1 MALIWARATS
11 GLSNL
16 PRPDAYHQA
25 AEAADVK
32 HTADAY
38 RTAAA
43 GDPACAPAAASTP
56 DPGSFLTGSPP
67 YFSSTRIAW

>member
-43 GDPACAPAAASTP
+43 GDPACAPTAAVGNGRNATNMSNSMLSQTSTAS
-56 DPGSFLTGSPP
+56 S
-67 YFSSTRIAW
+67 